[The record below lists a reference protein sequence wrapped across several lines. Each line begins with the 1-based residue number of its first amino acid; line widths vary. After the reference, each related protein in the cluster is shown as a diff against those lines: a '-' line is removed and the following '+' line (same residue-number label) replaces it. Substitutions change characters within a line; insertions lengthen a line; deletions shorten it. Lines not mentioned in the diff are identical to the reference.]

1 MNEFIAISRRSSE
14 NLVVFSFTKKIS
26 IVTMKR
32 NGKNINKIIS
42 VNTKITKKKIITHET
57 FFCGV
62 VFGHWNGKCKRK
74 LVCGYYSILCT

>member
-14 NLVVFSFTKKIS
+14 NLVVFSFTEKIS

-42 VNTKITKKKIITHET
+42 VNTKITKKKIYHTRNIFLWCCIWSLE
-57 FFCGV
+57 
-62 VFGHWNGKCKRK
+62 RQM
-74 LVCGYYSILCT
+74 